1 MISSLRKL
9 ARPWAVVFILANLL
23 NLLAPTISWALTSGP
38 TAPEA
43 TSFEPVDTTDMVNLA
58 TGDFTYNIPLLEVPG
73 PAGGYPLSLSY
84 HAGIQP
90 NEDASWVGLGW
101 TLNPGAISR
110 SVNGYPDDQLGAVRK
125 RNDYNAGSER
135 STFSVGVGVAGATF
149 NLSIS
154 NDSNLGL
161 GVGTSMSVGTSFGVG
176 GKHGGI
182 GINASVGAG
191 NDGYGNSYEYGD
203 ANAGATFGG
212 KGWGGGIGFG
222 TNGAQGQIGLTV
234 AKGTNSAS
242 VGVSTNFQ
250 TVGGFVGLSNGTTG
264 VSISSNG
271 LKASMSVAGFSIQTN
286 NSRAG
291 NVTTESWGISTP
303 PIPIGPFTLT
313 LGYNYVRYYSDET
326 NNVNVI
332 GTLNASSTNGKNP
345 DDWSF
350 DSYALLDP
358 DAEGGVIKNNDPD
371 KSKGGSFPAYDSYQ
385 VNAQGL
391 GGSIQPYIFDK
402 GTLFRQNLKKPS
414 GSGYI
419 IKFLGPS
426 ASNYFEFNN
435 PVKFRFKND
444 FSNSLSYESANLRV
458 NSIGGIA
465 VQTEATTTPSEG
477 YNAGTSH
484 LAGSKHVEYFTNQQI
499 RNGIAKAK
507 GFIDVRP
514 QNERVTVS
522 YLGNGT
528 FDISNQIGGFMVTN
542 ESGVTYHYALPVYAY
557 GQESKYF
564 KTGKENSEYQTN
576 TENHPYAYTWYLTA
590 VTGPDYINRNSA
602 GDGTISKDDW
612 GYWVKFAYG
621 KHSDYNQSAYY
632 NQAEDYIWR
641 NPIEGTNKDID
652 QEVESYSYG
661 KKELYY
667 LSTVETST
675 HVAYF
680 ETSTRLDGRGVI
692 DGKLGG
698 FTPKSYPCNC
708 AVVDENGTVNCSS
721 TCYTFPATTKKLDRI
736 YLLNRSDY
744 DDNESFL
751 ARATKAIRTIELG
764 TDYSLAPGTTN
775 SFSNSNVNAKF
786 GKLALKSVKFRG
798 KSGADLIPPM
808 SFQYEKNPAFNE
820 DAYDIWGHY
829 KSDFVTG
836 LNDNLKNLVTPNSS
850 LNVDA
855 WSLSQIALSTGS
867 QVSVRYESDSYSTV
881 GLSRNH
887 LARIKNVIHQG
898 GSQFKV
904 EFFDSL
910 DPLNPYLQQNYYID
924 MSIIGNYK
932 TNDRSSVSCSPCTP
946 FNYSPS
952 AYLPYYF
959 SLRSKIVEVQLSSKS
974 IIVDDLDF
982 LNKLNSEK
990 EFGVTVKNGPWRDC
1004 QVQQIACTFTYNG
1017 SSNRWPAYFV
1027 GGNIFT
1033 PRTEIF
1039 GGGLRVRSIKIN
1051 DSAKNLETSSNYHY
1065 LNGVTPYE
1073 PFGILPPIV
1082 NPDFLR
1088 DNQGYAT
1095 STRARLKAL
1104 NEGSYSKLIHLAR
1117 EIPAPGV
1124 IYNTVVVEEE
1134 ILNEGETIPTKI
1146 PGRKVYEFQTFDEE
1160 FIKRIGI
1167 TSLQDPPYTANCV
1180 SVVTGQPVGTGC
1192 PSGSVPPFR
1201 CFDQYGNQIGCGV
1214 VPSRALSPLTL
1225 KDFSAWVGALKKV
1238 TTYGANNQI
1247 LSEVENRYLH
1257 DNKTTDQF
1265 ASDLKSKFK
1274 NQGVVSQ
1281 VFGEYRIADDV
1292 AMPIVSRRDEYPLVS
1307 IGQESRD
1314 YKTGITTSTENLA
1327 FDFYT
1332 GNPTKV
1338 LSTDGYG
1345 NYYVAETIP
1354 AYSIPE
1360 YSGMTASQ
1368 IAGNFS
1374 GMGLKVNNP
1383 KNKNMLTQSA
1393 GSLTYKVNSNYRTN
1407 QTDANKL
1414 ALVSANAQTWSDQT
1428 YVLGTDNLKQAGI
1441 WRMKSSFSFI
1451 GGDQNVPLA
1460 TNSDGLQPMTAFTPF
1475 NAWSGNAIV
1484 PSGWQKNGEITKYDY
1499 FSHALEAKDIN
1510 GHFAASYMSAD
1521 QTQVVATAANAS
1533 YWEAVALN
1541 AEDTP
1546 VNDYFG
1552 GGVSLAGTYSIAT
1565 GIAHTGSKSIA
1576 VQNGDAVILHHA
1588 SSGQL
1593 KASGVYQASIWLKNS
1608 NGVLPTAKFGAS
1620 ADGALN
1626 EVQAVA
1632 TKKAGDWYQL
1642 QLLVSVPQSYN
1653 DISLYIS
1660 NVGASS
1666 TVYFD
1671 DFRIHPYQ
1679 AAMTSYVYNNWG
1691 ELTHILDNNNLY
1703 TEYKYDGMGRLTET
1717 FKESFQANTQGVSK
1731 ISEINYNYGLKNATP
1746 FKVTISTEVA
1756 TNTSGVPQIGGSGV
1770 ISPTVQVLQGG
1781 NATISAINR
1790 CDNLATRFY
1799 ADGKLI
1805 LNSYGSMVTLYDG
1818 AKAYIDGGVCKLT
1831 GVLGDHTVKAE
1842 FAGPGLAPSIL
1853 HEAYCEI
1860 EGQCYTGMYILY
1872 TWDSECGIFVQ
1883 EPGLRI
1889 KSQLPDDIRN
1899 TVDNCFYSNNSRCST
1914 KERR

>member
-1 MISSLRKL
+1 
-9 ARPWAVVFILANLL
+9 
-23 NLLAPTISWALTSGP
+23 
-38 TAPEA
+38 
-43 TSFEPVDTTDMVNLA
+43 
-58 TGDFTYNIPLLEVPG
+58 
-73 PAGGYPLSLSY
+73 
-84 HAGIQP
+84 
-90 NEDASWVGLGW
+90 
-101 TLNPGAISR
+101 
-110 SVNGYPDDQLGAVRK
+110 
-125 RNDYNAGSER
+125 
-135 STFSVGVGVAGATF
+135 
-149 NLSIS
+149 
-154 NDSNLGL
+154 
-161 GVGTSMSVGTSFGVG
+161 
-176 GKHGGI
+176 
-182 GINASVGAG
+182 
-191 NDGYGNSYEYGD
+191 
-203 ANAGATFGG
+203 
-212 KGWGGGIGFG
+212 
-222 TNGAQGQIGLTV
+222 
-234 AKGTNSAS
+234 
-242 VGVSTNFQ
+242 
-250 TVGGFVGLSNGTTG
+250 
-264 VSISSNG
+264 
-271 LKASMSVAGFSIQTN
+271 
-286 NSRAG
+286 
-291 NVTTESWGISTP
+291 
-303 PIPIGPFTLT
+303 
-313 LGYNYVRYYSDET
+313 
-326 NNVNVI
+326 
-332 GTLNASSTNGKNP
+332 
-345 DDWSF
+345 
-350 DSYALLDP
+350 
-358 DAEGGVIKNNDPD
+358 
-371 KSKGGSFPAYDSYQ
+371 
-385 VNAQGL
+385 
-391 GGSIQPYIFDK
+391 
-402 GTLFRQNLKKPS
+402 
-414 GSGYI
+414 
-419 IKFLGPS
+419 LGPS

-590 VTGPDYINRNSA
+590 VTGPDYVNRNSA

-621 KHSDYNQSAYY
+621 KHSDYNQSASY

-698 FTPKSYPCNC
+698 FNPKSYPCNC

-721 TCYTFPATTKKLDRI
+721 TCYTYPATTKKLNRI
-736 YLLNRSDY
+736 YLLSRSDY
-744 DDNESFL
+744 ESL
-751 ARATKAIRTIELG
+751 EGLGAKSIRIIDFD

-786 GKLALKSVKFRG
+786 GKLTLKSVKFRG
-798 KSGADLIPPM
+798 KSGADIIPPT
-808 SFQYEKNPAFNE
+808 SFQYEKNPAFNK

-829 KSDFVTG
+829 KSDYG
-836 LNDNLKNLVTPNSS
+836 PNQNDNLAHMVSNNSS
-850 LNVDA
+850 KDVDA
-855 WSLSQIALSTGS
+855 WSLSAIKTSLGS
-867 QVSVRYESDSYSTV
+867 AIGITYESDEY
-881 GLSRNH
+881 GKAP
-887 LARIKNVIHQG
+887 LAKQQILRIKNVEVVGTNQYKLTFHEVLDLTNEVKVGTKIGIKFFGEFTYKNGVLDVHGVKGCRMRYPDRKTGVRFESENCIVSTCNIDHIVITSQDLTNDINRTKIATGSTYVCCSSYCSSTNYYWTDITVSFQG
-898 GSQFKV
+898 FPESIWGGFLTKV
-904 EFFDSL
+904 FDSS
-910 DPLNPYLQQNYYID
+910 Y
-924 MSIIGNYK
+924 
-932 TNDRSSVSCSPCTP
+932 TT
-946 FNYSPS
+946 
-952 AYLPYYF
+952 
-959 SLRSKIVEVQLSSKS
+959 
-974 IIVDDLDF
+974 
-982 LNKLNSEK
+982 
-990 EFGVTVKNGPWRDC
+990 
-1004 QVQQIACTFTYNG
+1004 
-1017 SSNRWPAYFV
+1017 
-1027 GGNIFT
+1027 
-1033 PRTEIF
+1033 F
-1039 GGGLRVRSIKIN
+1039 GGGLRVKRIEVKSEIIR
-1051 DSAKNLETSSNYHY
+1051 SSNFSYA
-1065 LNGVTPYE
+1065 LGTTSYE
-1073 PFGILPPIV
+1073 PFGMLPPIIDV
-1082 NPDFLR
+1082 GP
-1088 DNQGYAT
+1088 GYIPSE
-1095 STRARLKAL
+1095 STVK
-1104 NEGSYSKLIHLAR
+1104 EFKGFIVDEYSKLIHLAR
-1117 EIPAPGV
+1117 EVPGPGV
-1124 IYNTVVVEEE
+1124 IYGSATVEEE
-1134 ILNEGETIPTKI
+1134 ILNEGETLPTKI
-1146 PGRKVYEFQTFDEE
+1146 PGKKVYEFQTFDEE

-1180 SVVTGQPVGTGC
+1180 SVVTGQSVGTGC

-1238 TTYGANNQI
+1238 TTYGTNNQI

-1428 YVLGTDNLKQAGI
+1428 DVMGVAGNNRAAKQTGV
-1441 WRMKSSFSFI
+1441 WRMKSSFSFV
-1451 GGDQNVPLA
+1451 GDSYTAMSN
-1460 TNSDGLQPMTAFTPF
+1460 DGLLPLPNFTPF
-1475 NAWSGNAIV
+1475 DAWANNATTTN
-1484 PSGWQKNGEITKYDY
+1484 GWQKNSEVTLYDY
-1499 FSHALEAKDIN
+1499 NSHAIEAKDIN
-1510 GHFAASYMSAD
+1510 EKFAATKFSFDHA
-1521 QTQVVATAANAS
+1521 QVFATAANAEYDEIAYS
-1533 YWEAVALN
+1533 G
-1541 AEDTP
+1541 AEEEPKVDQFGLLA
-1546 VNDYFG
+1546 FG
-1552 GGVSLAGTYSIAT
+1552 GGVYCFGTRT
-1565 GIAHTGSKSIA
+1565 NGMAHTGSYSVGQEPNAPAFKYYFYPNVKNYTVNFWSSAPLAKVKYKIGSNSPVSI
-1576 VQNGDAVILHHA
+1576 D
-1588 SSGQL
+1588 
-1593 KASGVYQASIWLKNS
+1593 
-1608 NGVLPTAKFGAS
+1608 
-1620 ADGALN
+1620 
-1626 EVQAVA
+1626 A
-1632 TKKAGDWYQL
+1632 TKVGTAGAWHQMKA
-1642 QLLVSVPQSYN
+1642 
-1653 DISLYIS
+1653 DIVVTDSSDPMEIWCE
-1660 NVGASS
+1660 AS
-1666 TVYFD
+1666 TGLTNFD

-1703 TEYKYDGMGRLTET
+1703 TEYKYDGMGRLKET
-1717 FKESFQANTQGVSK
+1717 FKESFQANTLGVSK

-1781 NATISAINR
+1781 NATISATNR
-1790 CDNLATRFY
+1790 CDNLTTRFY
-1799 ADGKLI
+1799 ADGKLL
-1805 LNSYGSMVTLYDG
+1805 LNTYGSMVTLYDG

-1842 FAGPGLAPSIL
+1842 FEGPGPAPLIL
-1853 HEAYCEI
+1853 HQADCEMDG
-1860 EGQCYTGMYILY
+1860 ECYTGMYILS
-1872 TWDSECGIFVQ
+1872 TWSNECGIFV
-1883 EPGLRI
+1883 EESGLRI

-1899 TVDNCFYSNNSRCST
+1899 TVNDCTNSNNSGCST
-1914 KERR
+1914 RERR